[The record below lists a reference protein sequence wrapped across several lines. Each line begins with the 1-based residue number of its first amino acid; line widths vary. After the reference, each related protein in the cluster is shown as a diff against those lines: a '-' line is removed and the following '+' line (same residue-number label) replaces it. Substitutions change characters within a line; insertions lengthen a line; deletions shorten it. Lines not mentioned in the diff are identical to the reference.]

1 MSFPYGCLEKSVE
14 DRYDAGMTRRI
25 PFEAIDNFRDFG
37 DYAAGQRRLKRGLLY
52 RSASQ
57 ARATD
62 ADLEKLAGL
71 GLSVIVDLRR
81 SNERER
87 EPSRRWAGFGAQ
99 VIENDI
105 GQESADEWATF
116 IQTSDLTAASFRN
129 YMLEYYRHLPH
140 QTRHIDLYRR
150 YFRALVEHEG
160 PILVHCAAG
169 KDRTGI
175 ICALTHHV
183 AGVHDD
189 DIRDDYLLTNDPE
202 RLERRLPQMRDVVR
216 EQTGRTASDEAL
228 MVAMRVEA
236 EYLDMAFKVMCDEHG
251 SLDGYL
257 DDVLGLDADLRGR
270 LHDRLLA

>member
-1 MSFPYGCLEKSVE
+1 
-14 DRYDAGMTRRI
+14 MTRHI
-25 PFEAIDNFRDFG
+25 PFEGIENFRDFG

-52 RSASQ
+52 RAAHQ
-57 ARATD
+57 ARATE
-62 ADLEKLAGL
+62 ADLAKLAGM

-81 SNERER
+81 ANERER
-87 EPSRRWAGFGAQ
+87 EPSRRWENFDAQ

-105 GQESADEWATF
+105 GQDSADEWSTF
-116 IQTSDLTAASFRN
+116 IASSDLSVESFHA
-129 YMLEYYRHLPH
+129 YMRDYYRAAPG
-140 QTRHIDLYRR
+140 QRRHIDLYQR
-150 YFRALVEHEG
+150 YFRALAETTG

-189 DIRDDYLLTNDPE
+189 DIVADYLLTNNHE
-202 RLERRLPQMRDVVR
+202 RMVARLPLMREYVT
-216 EQTGRTASDEAL
+216 ETAGGRVPSDEAL
-228 MVAMRVEA
+228 MTAMRVEA
-236 EYLDMAFKVMCDEHG
+236 DYLEEAFQVMREAHG

-257 DDVLGLDADLRGR
+257 DDVLGLNPEIRER